1 MIGVVDKYKIDS
13 SFLMTNFS
21 LFLQHEAL
29 LALYA
34 VVGIVPSVEVD
45 TRRVA
50 VLLFS
55 EVLCRFLNVVTLT
68 IMYLIPKT
76 EEKVMIAAK
85 MRTTKIVIRLH
96 CRSYLMRVA
105 RS

>member
-1 MIGVVDKYKIDS
+1 MIGVEHKYKIDS
-13 SFLMTNFS
+13 SFLMTEVP

-55 EVLCRFLNVVTLT
+55 EVLRRFLHVVTLT

-76 EEKVMIAAK
+76 AEKVMMAAK
-85 MRTTKIVIRLH
+85 MRTTKMVIRLH